1 MQLPDPWN
9 NSAPQRSFKKP
20 PVSTPQS
27 FKKPPVRT
35 PQSFKKTPVKK
46 PISFKNSVPR
56 SFKKQPSVPQ
66 SFKKPPVA
74 KNFNPLTWLRDQF
87 TPAGLL
93 RSGAQTLGI
102 TGAQALIQG
111 AGRPDTARMSLLGG
125 DAPVYQTPFNDVTPE
140 QVQADKARREKRFSD
155 VAYIGENKKTKPPE
169 ESEEESELEILTPE
183 ELDPST
189 RIINGIEQKG
199 RDLSAINS
207 AYADLFEGMTY
218 NGDKFTPSIYNPF
231 ESNHLNTGESRQDLL
246 DMGVDPDV
254 VDNSMAGGSSEWDSD
269 TDTYRQIAPISL
281 QTTEGSPNIVRS
293 GTQKIVEGVN
303 GTIFGAEDEVP
314 ETIKRS
320 RTSKLREK
328 YLLGDLRD
336 KNGNDM
342 STVQRLRLMRL
353 EQGAVGGFG
362 NRQLGGSPDISTPNM
377 STPVSEQQY
386 REYVAGDDGASDVA
400 QDLMEKYKATIKKNG

>member
-169 ESEEESELEILTPE
+169 ESELEILTPE

-320 RTSKLREK
+320 RTDKLRSK
-328 YLLGDLRD
+328 YFLEDFKD
-336 KNGNDM
+336 KDGSPM

-353 EQGAVGGFG
+353 EQGVVGGFG

-386 REYVAGDDGASDVA
+386 RQYVAGDEGAADIA
-400 QDLMEKYKATIKKNG
+400 QELMEKYKTGLKNNG